1 MSLARIW
8 RLQASRVGY
17 DQTMSP
23 VRCLS
28 LGYMHRIVAISLIFH
43 PPERDCQEVD
53 RRRKECADPGLPAN
67 CWFGRPAF
75 VHQWSYPSSWA
86 MLTWSKL
93 GIRNVST
100 EKSSCARRNRNMVG
114 NTILDE
120 FQHKRQV
127 DWQEAS
133 KLALR
138 LIHKSIRGI
147 KICKD

>member
-1 MSLARIW
+1 
-8 RLQASRVGY
+8 
-17 DQTMSP
+17 
-23 VRCLS
+23 
-28 LGYMHRIVAISLIFH
+28 
-43 PPERDCQEVD
+43 
-53 RRRKECADPGLPAN
+53 
-67 CWFGRPAF
+67 
-75 VHQWSYPSSWA
+75 
-86 MLTWSKL
+86 
-93 GIRNVST
+93 
-100 EKSSCARRNRNMVG
+100 MVG